1 MKKETKCLHL
11 NTTQVGTE
19 TTAEVWCVDCN
30 ECIRTYPVPN
40 YIKGGIHKGAYAI
53 VGENGRELI
62 IK

>member
-30 ECIRTYPVPN
+30 ECIRTYRIRN
-40 YIKGGIHKGAYAI
+40 INIHNIDIERSGKSPI
-53 VGENGRELI
+53 SVKKLEV
-62 IK
+62 